1 MLTKGKFSFN
11 VAIRVSYQSM
21 LPLEPVILNVAKEQV
36 ITQTCQRASYNSK
49 LSITSY
55 DLILPELNQLLLNVA
70 FAEPVIFNVSRI
82 EPL

>member
-1 MLTKGKFSFN
+1 MN

-36 ITQTCQRASYNSK
+36 ITQSCQRA
-49 LSITSY
+49 SY
-55 DLILPELNQLLLNVA
+55 DLILPELSQLLLNVA